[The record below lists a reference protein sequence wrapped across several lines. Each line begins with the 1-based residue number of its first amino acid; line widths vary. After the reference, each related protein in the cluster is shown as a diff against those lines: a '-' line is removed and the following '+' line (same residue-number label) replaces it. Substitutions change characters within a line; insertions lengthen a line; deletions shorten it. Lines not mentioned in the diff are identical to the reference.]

1 VARRLLLAVL
11 VSDESTVMNF
21 YLLRLDDER
30 CIFYSEA
37 PETGDVAENC
47 EPRSND
53 SGGVRAYLERKYH
66 SVRSV
71 LTESESGVGLR
82 MRRLWEWLH
91 ERTSPDE
98 SALRRLRHA
107 SQITVSYPSSVEEEA
122 ARALWMNY
130 LASRGRRHLWW
141 LSINALVAPV
151 ILLLLMPIPGP
162 NVIGYWFV
170 YRAVCHAFAWMGV
183 RHAKTEE
190 CPTRF
195 LSNTAL
201 DSIVGI
207 DEEQRTRLASILGLK
222 HLAPFVKHIVSER
235 HAPLALSWK

>member
-1 VARRLLLAVL
+1 
-11 VSDESTVMNF
+11 M
-21 YLLRLDDER
+21 
-30 CIFYSEA
+30 
-37 PETGDVAENC
+37 GDVEENR
-47 EPRSND
+47 EPRSHDN
-53 SGGVRAYLERKYH
+53 GGVRAYVERKYH

-107 SQITVSYPSSVEEEA
+107 SQITVFYPSAVKEEA
-122 ARALWMNY
+122 ARSLWTNY

-151 ILLLLMPIPGP
+151 ALLVLTPIPGP

-170 YRAVCHAFAWMGV
+170 YRAVCHALAWMGV
-183 RHAKTEE
+183 RHAKTNE
-190 CPTRF
+190 CPARF
-195 LSNTAL
+195 LSNAAL
-201 DSIVGI
+201 DSIVGV
-207 DEEQRTRLASILGLK
+207 DEEQHTHLAITLGLK
-222 HLAPFVKHIVSER
+222 HLAPFIKHSASER